1 MRRVLH
7 DIWVVLKPVGE
18 VLIALVILAG
28 LAVVPTLSGEN
39 LDIKNNLNGFVVSS
53 SSTATDGP
61 LVGDQSLFERETA
74 CVESWARDPAHNYL
88 NYWPAIG
95 APEHTDNVRSGLMP
109 CASFTGDF
117 GGQNQ
122 VFQYKSET
130 TYPGG
135 IGLVVFDGPNGAYL
149 WAGGIVPGSGQYVS
163 RFDPST
169 GRELWRTYLTNVNA
183 TDQWLALGSLA
194 IIADGTLVAAA
205 SNWFWKLDRATG
217 AIIAAQE
224 QPIEGTPPSSHN
236 FDGMVVAPDEQG
248 TLLMKSQTKGVGCP
262 TQTNNAMSS
271 CPTDYGDNPSSV
283 FVAVD
288 PVTLENLDSIEI
300 DQNVTARTVA
310 VEHDDTIYMYG
321 NGAKSLVRVIW
332 DPVTE
337 TLTQDTSWEPQVI
350 LKGQTGGASP
360 VVMGDWVIADS
371 NAGPSTETPQCI
383 FAVSQD
389 DPTDVH
395 QVCPWGK
402 SFPVESGATTSETP
416 AAPGID
422 PETSMIY
429 VDDYF
434 LKGVHAIHL
443 DQTTGEMKVVW
454 SRDDWWSSDYFTLV
468 GPKDQRV
475 LVSQNIDASTTTA
488 DIATGFD
495 YNETVLWVDAAT
507 GETIA
512 ESASNPSTAV
522 GSLINPGYGGRFY
535 TMGNDGSLFIYQV
548 QSCADATVNVT
559 PPSTTACPTVTASSP
574 SGATGTT

>member
-1 MRRVLH
+1 MRRALH
-7 DIWVVLKPVGE
+7 VIWVVVKPISE
-18 VLIALVILAG
+18 ALLALVILAV
-28 LAVVPTLSGEN
+28 LVVVPTLGGEN
-39 LDIKNNLNGFVVSS
+39 LAVKNSLNGFAVSAGS
-53 SSTATDGP
+53 PSTDGP
-61 LVGDQSLFERETA
+61 LVGDQSRFDDETA
-74 CVESWARDPAHNYL
+74 CVENWAKDPGHNYL
-88 NYWPAIG
+88 NYFPAIG

-117 GGQNQ
+117 DGSNQ
-122 VFQYKSET
+122 VFQYKSES

-135 IGLVVFDGPNGAYL
+135 IGLVVFDGPNAGYL

-163 RFDPST
+163 KFDPST
-169 GRELWRTYLTNVNA
+169 GAEIWRTYLTNVNA
-183 TDQWLALGSLA
+183 SDQWLALGSLA

-205 SNWFWKLDRATG
+205 STWFWKLDRTTG
-217 AIIAAQE
+217 SVIAAVE
-224 QPIEGTPPSSHN
+224 QPMPGSTPPSSHN

-248 TLLMKSQTKGVGCP
+248 TLLLKTQTKGAGCP

-271 CPTDYGDNPSSV
+271 CQSDYGDNPASV

-288 PVTLENLDSIEI
+288 PVTLENLDAIEI
-300 DQNVTARTVA
+300 NQNVTARTVA
-310 VEHDDTIYMYG
+310 VEHDGQIYMYG

-332 DPVTE
+332 DPQTQ
-337 TLTQDTSWEPQVI
+337 TLTQDMSWQPEVI

-371 NAGPSTETPQCI
+371 NANPSTETPQCI

-389 DPTDVH
+389 DPNDVH

-443 DQTTGEMKVVW
+443 DQATGEMKVVW

-468 GPKDQRV
+468 GPPDQRV
-475 LVSQNIDASTTTA
+475 LASQNIDPSTTTA
-488 DIATGFD
+488 DIAAGFNYD
-495 YNETVLWVDAAT
+495 ETVLWVDAAT
-507 GETIA
+507 GKTIA
-512 ESASNPSTAV
+512 ESASNPSTAA

-548 QSCADATVNVT
+548 QSCEDATVNVT
-559 PPSTTACPTVTASSP
+559 PPSTTSCAAV
-574 SGATGTT
+574 SGPGQDGS